1 MCQEFNED
9 FDFEMNEA
17 SALDELQLNQNRFV
31 RSFS

>member
-9 FDFEMNEA
+9 FDFEMNEV